1 MDKEKKDAEEQMRT
15 GKERQSNSEIDP
27 NSAVE
32 IKKPRITITKEHK
45 ENRKQF
51 PKREIK
57 VEIGQCSDT
66 AKGVNSGK
74 FG

>member
-1 MDKEKKDAEEQMRT
+1 MRT

-32 IKKPRITITKEHK
+32 IKKPRITITKEHEK
-45 ENRKQF
+45 SEGQL

-57 VEIGQCSDT
+57 VEIGQFSDT